1 METVTRLIQ
10 AQTKAMT
17 AQAKAVALHHL
28 PTLPCFTG
36 EGTET
41 PEGGFERWI
50 ERFQERAQF
59 AGWSPEEQLYQ
70 LKSHLDKTAQEVFR
84 MLPDSDKRDIKSTV
98 EALMNRFK
106 PKDIEELRGLGIP
119 PPHSRN

>member
-1 METVTRLIQ
+1 MTVGTVLSPTAPVFTPSTSIPTMSIGGRPSDASLMETVTRLIQ

-50 ERFQERAQF
+50 ERFQ
-59 AGWSPEEQLYQ
+59 
-70 LKSHLDKTAQEVFR
+70 
-84 MLPDSDKRDIKSTV
+84 
-98 EALMNRFK
+98 
-106 PKDIEELRGLGIP
+106 
-119 PPHSRN
+119 